1 MKIEFT
7 NNPNAEPAKPVAE
20 VAPQAAPKVVDAELV
35 EPCSSDPVESTA
47 GGTVYPDAQAALAAL
62 AQERANNVKQSLASA
77 LAVAP
82 KNTAL
87 AMAPAGLVL
96 GDHLPDF
103 GEVILPRINIV
114 QGIGE
119 LNKSF
124 PMGAVVF
131 GQATVLFVPPLVNQK
146 TGNLERAGTPAAV
159 ITVLGFRPTRFVEKV
174 VGGGRG
180 AIVNTEAEV
189 RAQGGTLDYKEW
201 QLKQAAGMK
210 RFEPLAEAVVVV
222 EKPEN
227 VKDDE
232 TVFIYDVAGKKYA
245 LGLWAMKGTSY
256 TSAAKRV
263 FFTARAIG
271 ALRKGGYPT
280 WSYNLTTRLETY
292 GANACWIPICTPN
305 LHSTPEFLAFAASIL
320 NAPEAP
326 AE

>member
-1 MKIEFT
+1 
-7 NNPNAEPAKPVAE
+7 
-20 VAPQAAPKVVDAELV
+20 
-35 EPCSSDPVESTA
+35 
-47 GGTVYPDAQAALAAL
+47 VYPDAQAALAAL

-87 AMAPAGLVL
+87 APSGLVL
-96 GDHLPDF
+96 GDRLPDF
-103 GEVILPRINIV
+103 GDIILPRINIV

-271 ALRKGGYPT
+271 ALRRGGYPT

-292 GANACWIPICTPN
+292 GTNACWIPICTPN